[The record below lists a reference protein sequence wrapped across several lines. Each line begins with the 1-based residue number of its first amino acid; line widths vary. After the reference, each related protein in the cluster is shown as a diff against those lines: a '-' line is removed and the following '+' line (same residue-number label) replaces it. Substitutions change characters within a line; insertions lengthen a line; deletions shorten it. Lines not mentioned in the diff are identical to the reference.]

1 MSKAIGGRRCKATL
15 PTGERCRNQAVNGS
29 VEQLCTWH
37 LRPES
42 RGPGGNNAVH
52 GFFAKSDTKRLAG
65 VTRKSPV
72 EFIRQGGLDVKPKSE
87 IQVREREMDLHPLL
101 PGDVGADTAIAG
113 LVHKMEI
120 IDKLIFQARERGLDV
135 VRLLELYTLSSS
147 RLSKLLRDRQ
157 ALDSEET
164 DLDQLIDAALDYAEE
179 EMALGAK
186 GDLGTKGALSTGG
199 EE

>member
-15 PTGERCRNQAVNGS
+15 PTGRRCRKQAVNGT
-29 VEQLCTWH
+29 VEQLCIWH

-42 RGPGGNNAVH
+42 RGPAGNNAVH
-52 GFFAKSDTKRLAG
+52 GFFAKGNPKRLAG
-65 VTRKSPV
+65 VTRMSPV
-72 EFIRQGGLDVKPKSE
+72 EFIRQGGLEVKPKSD
-87 IQVREREMDLHPLL
+87 ITVRERETDLHPPA
-101 PGDVGADTAIAG
+101 PGDVGSDTAIAG

-120 IDKLIFQARERGLDV
+120 IDKLIFQASERGLDV
-135 VRLLELYTLSSS
+135 VRLLDLYTLSSS

-157 ALDSEET
+157 ALHSEDT

-179 EMALGAK
+179 QTASCPGSA
-186 GDLGTKGALSTGG
+186 